1 MSNEIYTSG
10 FSEKFF
16 KEYVKYMKNI
26 SDQSV
31 QKCKEIIEQLQIP
44 NTDDYGNDLKEVKNK
59 KE

>member
-1 MSNEIYTSG
+1 MFNEIYTSG
-10 FSEKFF
+10 LSEKFF

-26 SDQSV
+26 SDQSA

-44 NTDDYGNDLKEVKNK
+44 KIDDYGNDLKDTKNK